1 MGLTSFMA
9 GLGVDAVVETGFEA
23 AWGAVPFL
31 GSGSSNSSADKHPN
45 LSNKPDRPD
54 LFFFFGADRF
64 AGRAEVDVDFEA
76 GVGLDDD
83 AAGVVVFFSVVIA
96 LFSPLFVSAATASV
110 VVLLS
115 TALDDS
121 SCPSAAAS
129 PALSSL
135 TSAGMGR
142 DCDTEFEGC
151 MGVLGV
157 AGVTT
162 NSGGPCDWALVD
174 EEAIADAS
182 FGRIV
187 VVGGVVVIVVLFVDY
202 SRSSTVKAI
211 KIDDLRDGTSH
222 LSGRYPDPRPLT
234 VRIVEYETWMYRE

>member
-202 SRSSTVKAI
+202 SRSSMVMATKL
-211 KIDDLRDGTSH
+211 DDLGDGTSH
-222 LSGRYPDPRPLT
+222 LNGRYPTPRPLN
-234 VRIVEYETWMYRE
+234 VKIVECETWMYRE

>member
-1 MGLTSFMA
+1 
-9 GLGVDAVVETGFEA
+9 VETGFEA
-23 AWGAVPFL
+23 VLGTVPFL

-54 LFFFFGADRF
+54 LFFFFGADRV
-64 AGRAEVDVDFEA
+64 AGRAEVEVYFEA

-83 AAGVVVFFSVVIA
+83 AAGVVVLFSVVIA
-96 LFSPLFVSAATASV
+96 FSSPLVVSAATALV
-110 VVLLS
+110 VVMFS
-115 TALDDS
+115 TAFGDS
-121 SCPSAAAS
+121 TDPTAAAS

-142 DCDTEFEGC
+142 DCVTELEGC

-187 VVGGVVVIVVLFVDY
+187 VVGGVVVIVVLFLELFQ
-202 SRSSTVKAI
+202 SSMAMAI
-211 KIDDLRDGTSH
+211 KIDDLGYVVVTV
-222 LSGRYPDPRPLT
+222 SGRFPDPRPFN
-234 VRIVEYETWMYRE
+234 VEIVERET

>member
-1 MGLTSFMA
+1 MASGAGTTGLTSFIA
-9 GLGVDAVVETGFEA
+9 GLGVEVVVETGFEA
-23 AWGAVPFL
+23 VLGTVPFL

-54 LFFFFGADRF
+54 LFFFFGADRV
-64 AGRAEVDVDFEA
+64 AGRAEVEVDFEA

-83 AAGVVVFFSVVIA
+83 AAGAVVFFSVVIA
-96 LFSPLFVSAATASV
+96 FFSPLVVSAATALV
-110 VVLLS
+110 VSLFS
-115 TALDDS
+115 TAFGDS
-121 SCPSAAAS
+121 TDPSAAAS

-142 DCDTEFEGC
+142 DCGTEVEGC

-182 FGRIV
+182 FGCIV
-187 VVGGVVVIVVLFVDY
+187 VVGGVVVIAMFGLFQ
-202 SRSSTVKAI
+202 SR
-211 KIDDLRDGTSH
+211 RWQM
-222 LSGRYPDPRPLT
+222 RYRQA
-234 VRIVEYETWMYRE
+234 TWEMLLLL

>member
-1 MGLTSFMA
+1 LASDAGTTGLTSFMA
-9 GLGVDAVVETGFEA
+9 GLGVEAVVETGLEA
-23 AWGAVPFL
+23 VLGTVPFL

-45 LSNKPDRPD
+45 LSNKPDKPD
-54 LFFFFGADRF
+54 LFFFFGADRV
-64 AGRAEVDVDFEA
+64 AGRAEVEVDFEA

-96 LFSPLFVSAATASV
+96 FFSPLVVSAATALL
-110 VVLLS
+110 VVLVS
-115 TALDDS
+115 TAFGGSTD
-121 SCPSAAAS
+121 PSAAAS

-142 DCDTEFEGC
+142 DCDTELEGC

-182 FGRIV
+182 FGRVV
-187 VVGGVVVIVVLFVDY
+187 VVGGVVVIVVLFVDLFQ
-202 SRSSTVKAI
+202 VV
-211 KIDDLRDGTSH
+211 DGNGDKDRR
-222 LSGRYPDPRPLT
+222 LGKCCLLL
-234 VRIVEYETWMYRE
+234 

>member
-1 MGLTSFMA
+1 MA
-9 GLGVDAVVETGFEA
+9 GLGVEAVVETGLDA
-23 AWGAVPFL
+23 VLGTVPFL

-54 LFFFFGADRF
+54 RFFFFGADRV
-64 AGRAEVDVDFEA
+64 AGRAEVEVDFEA

-96 LFSPLFVSAATASV
+96 FFSPTAVSAATALL
-110 VVLLS
+110 VVLASEAFGNS
-115 TALDDS
+115 TDS
-121 SCPSAAAS
+121 SAAAS

-142 DCDTEFEGC
+142 DCDTELEGC

-182 FGRIV
+182 FGRVV
-187 VVGGVVVIVVLFVDY
+187 VVGGVVVIALFGCFHN
-202 SRSSTVKAI
+202 R
-211 KIDDLRDGTSH
+211 
-222 LSGRYPDPRPLT
+222 GRQWR
-234 VRIVEYETWMYRE
+234 